1 MKRIFIICAAA
12 AGAAFAA
19 VPTIRDGSVTFRQ
32 DSGRNVQIGYV
43 LDGTPAVVTVDILT
57 NGVSM
62 GEATFCDVAGAVN
75 KVVQTGSNTITWD
88 ARKAWPDHI
97 ASNVTVKVTAWPTNA
112 PPDYC
117 VVDLTTS
124 PYDVRYYVSTNAL
137 PDGGLTNR
145 VYCRDRLVLRK
156 IPAAGVTF
164 NMGQKAESKYGAMQM
179 PHAVQLSA
187 DYYMGIY
194 TLTVKQYNTFA
205 NASASGSSKFGDS
218 QETPVNNITYVNLRG
233 SGYTWP
239 QTGHDVGSTSA
250 LGKLRAS
257 TGLEFD
263 LPTDAQWEF
272 ACRAGTTTRW
282 SYGDGSNMSNAQK
295 MEYGW
300 FGWTSPYVEFYGTTT
315 NATTGV
321 VTTNQHWGASHPV
334 GLLKPN
340 PWGLYDMYGN
350 TWETCLDYF
359 VYDKDDWSWVANDYH
374 DPVVDPMGVASV
386 GNNYRVVRGGGNGNG
401 PTDAD
406 SSMRFYGNANIAT
419 KTLGIR
425 LVCPALATR

>member
-1 MKRIFIICAAA
+1 MKRVLLGCVLTTGIALAAS
-12 AGAAFAA
+12 
-19 VPTIRDGSVTFRQ
+19 PTIRDGSVTFRQ
-32 DSGRNVQIGYV
+32 DSGRNVTIGYV
-43 LDGTPAVVTVDILT
+43 LDGTPAVVTIDILT
-57 NGVSM
+57 NGVSI
-62 GEATFCDVAGAVN
+62 GEATFSSIAGAVN
-75 KVVQTGSNTITWD
+75 RLVQPGPNTITWA
-88 ARKAWPDHI
+88 ARAAWPDMFV
-97 ASNVTVKVTAWPTNA
+97 SNVTVKVTAWPTNA

-117 VVDLTTS
+117 VVDLTS
-124 PYDVRYYVSTNAL
+124 PYDVRYYVSTNAI

-164 NMGQKAESKYGAMQM
+164 RMGQNADAKYGTMQM
-179 PHAVQLSA
+179 PHTVQLSA

-194 TLTVKQYNTFA
+194 TLTVKQYNTIA
-205 NASASGSSKFGDS
+205 NASESGSSRFGDS
-218 QETPVNNITYVNLRG
+218 KENPVSNITYDNLRG

-239 QTGHDVGSTSA
+239 QNGHAVAANSVF
-250 LGKLRAS
+250 GKLRAN

-282 SYGDGSNMSNAQK
+282 WFGTGSGMTNAQK
-295 MEYGW
+295 AECGW
-300 FGWTSPYVEFYGTTT
+300 FGYLTPYVDFYGTTT

-321 VTTNQHWGASHPV
+321 ITTNQHWGATHPV

-350 TWETCLDYF
+350 IWETCLDYF

-374 DPVVDPMGVASV
+374 DPVTDPMGVASV
-386 GNNYRVVRGGGNGNG
+386 GNNYRVVRGGSYGNGTG
-401 PTDAD
+401 DAD
-406 SSMRFYGNANIAT
+406 SSMRFYGNGNIAT
-419 KTLGIR
+419 KSLGIR